1 MTAGLTHF
9 DESLKEKI
17 ALDTELLKTLVAIVD
32 HGSFQRAAMQTFRT
46 PSAISMQMK
55 RLEEQVGTELFCK
68 QGRDQVLTEDGQQL
82 VHYARQILQLQESA
96 LQSIKGPQQ
105 GVLLNLG
112 CPNDYVAN
120 LLIVIMSVMETMQ
133 PNIRFRIRTGTS
145 SELRELMDKGEV
157 DLALVTRTPDSDE
170 GLTLFQDKGVWV
182 TKKGFD
188 WTALTPLSLALYES
202 SCKFHSSAVDGL
214 QKKGTDYQLYCV
226 TANLTL
232 IESLLMAEK
241 AISAI
246 ASISVNDSLE
256 IIASDLLPSLPAVE
270 IAFSRSA
277 SAPDWLTVA
286 WIEEV
291 IERVVIRHRN

>member
-1 MTAGLTHF
+1 M
-9 DESLKEKI
+9 
-17 ALDTELLKTLVAIVD
+17 DTELLKTLVAIVD

-55 RLEEQVGTELFCK
+55 RLEEHVGTELFCK
-68 QGRDQVLTEDGQQL
+68 RGRDQVLTEDGQQL
-82 VHYARQILQLQESA
+82 VHYARRILQLQESA

-105 GVLLNLG
+105 GVLLNFG

-120 LLIVIMSVMETMQ
+120 LLIIIMSVMETMQ

-145 SELRELMDKGEV
+145 AELREWMDKGDV

-182 TKKGFD
+182 AKKGFD
-188 WTALTPLSLALYES
+188 WASMNPLSLALYES

-214 QKKGTDYQLYCV
+214 QKKGMDYQLYCV

-246 ASISVNDSLE
+246 ASISVNDSLG
-256 IIASDLLPSLPAVE
+256 IIDSDFLPSLPAVE

-291 IERVVIRHRN
+291 IEGVKKRNGRVC

>member
-1 MTAGLTHF
+1 M
-9 DESLKEKI
+9 

-82 VHYARQILQLQESA
+82 VHYARRILQLQESA

-120 LLIVIMSVMETMQ
+120 LLVVIMSVMEVMQ
-133 PNIRFRIRTGTS
+133 QNIRFRIRTGTS
-145 SELRELMDKGEV
+145 VELREWMDKGDV
-157 DLALVTRTPDSDE
+157 DLALVTRTPNSDE
-170 GLTLFQDKGVWV
+170 GLTLFQDRGVWV
-182 TKKGFD
+182 AKKGFD
-188 WTALTPLSLALYES
+188 WTRLNPLPLALYES

-226 TANLTL
+226 TSNLAL

-246 ASISVNDSLE
+246 ASISVNDSLQ
-256 IIASDLLPSLPAVE
+256 IIESDLLPSLPAVE
-270 IAFSRSA
+270 IAFTRSA
-277 SAPDWLTVA
+277 SAPNWLTVA
-286 WIEEV
+286 WIEAV
-291 IERVVIRHRN
+291 IGQVKKNSGRGL

>member
-1 MTAGLTHF
+1 MLH
-9 DESLKEKI
+9 
-17 ALDTELLKTLVAIVD
+17 
-32 HGSFQRAAMQTFRT
+32 T

-82 VHYARQILQLQESA
+82 VHYARRILQLQESA

-170 GLTLFQDKGVWV
+170 GLVLFQDKGVWV

-188 WTALTPLSLALYES
+188 WTSLTPLPLALYES
-202 SCKFHSSAVDGL
+202 SCKFHPSAIDGL
-214 QKKGTDYQLYCV
+214 QKKGTDYRVYCV

-232 IESLLMAEK
+232 IERLVMAGK

-246 ASISVNDSLE
+246 ASISVNDELE
-256 IIASDLLPSLPAVE
+256 VIESDLLPALPAIQ

-291 IERVVIRHRN
+291 IQDVIKETERIGC

>member
-1 MTAGLTHF
+1 M
-9 DESLKEKI
+9 
-17 ALDTELLKTLVAIVD
+17 DTELLKTLVAIVD

-55 RLEEQVGTELFCK
+55 RLEEHVGTELFCK
-68 QGRDQVLTEDGQQL
+68 RGRDQVLTEDGQQL
-82 VHYARQILQLQESA
+82 VHYARRILQLQESA

-105 GVLLNLG
+105 GVLLNFG

-120 LLIVIMSVMETMQ
+120 LLIIIMSVMETMQ

-145 SELRELMDKGEV
+145 AELREWMDKGDV

-182 TKKGFD
+182 AKKGFD
-188 WTALTPLSLALYES
+188 WASMNPLSLALYES

-214 QKKGTDYQLYCV
+214 QKKGMDYQLYCV

-246 ASISVNDSLE
+246 ASISVNDSLG
-256 IIASDLLPSLPAVE
+256 IIDSDFLPSLPAVE

-286 WIEEV
+286 WIEEL
-291 IERVVIRHRN
+291 IERVKKRNGRVC

>member
-1 MTAGLTHF
+1 
-9 DESLKEKI
+9 
-17 ALDTELLKTLVAIVD
+17 LDTELLKTLVAIVD

-82 VHYARQILQLQESA
+82 VHYARRILQLQESA

-120 LLIVIMSVMETMQ
+120 LLVVIMSVMEVMQ
-133 PNIRFRIRTGTS
+133 QNIRFRIRTGTS
-145 SELRELMDKGEV
+145 VELREWMDKGDV
-157 DLALVTRTPDSDE
+157 DLALVTRTPNSDE
-170 GLTLFQDKGVWV
+170 GLTLFQDRGVWV
-182 TKKGFD
+182 AKKGFD
-188 WTALTPLSLALYES
+188 WTRLNPLPLALYES

-226 TANLTL
+226 TSNLAL

-246 ASISVNDSLE
+246 ASISVNDSLQ
-256 IIASDLLPSLPAVE
+256 IIESDLLPSLPAVE
-270 IAFSRSA
+270 IAFTRSA
-277 SAPDWLTVA
+277 SAPNWLTVA
-286 WIEEV
+286 WIEAV
-291 IERVVIRHRN
+291 IGQVKKNSGRGL

>member
-1 MTAGLTHF
+1 M
-9 DESLKEKI
+9 
-17 ALDTELLKTLVAIVD
+17 DTELLKTLVAIVD

-55 RLEEQVGTELFCK
+55 RLEEHVGTELFCK
-68 QGRDQVLTEDGQQL
+68 RGRDQVLTEDGQQL
-82 VHYARQILQLQESA
+82 VHYARRILQLQESA

-105 GVLLNLG
+105 GVLLNFG

-120 LLIVIMSVMETMQ
+120 LLIIIMSVMETMQ

-145 SELRELMDKGEV
+145 AELREWMDKGDV

-182 TKKGFD
+182 AKKGFD
-188 WTALTPLSLALYES
+188 WASMNPLSLALYES

-214 QKKGTDYQLYCV
+214 QKKGMDYQLYCV

-246 ASISVNDSLE
+246 ASISVNDSLD
-256 IIASDLLPSLPAVE
+256 IIDSDFLPSLPAVE

-291 IERVVIRHRN
+291 IEGVKKMNGRVC

>member
-1 MTAGLTHF
+1 M
-9 DESLKEKI
+9 
-17 ALDTELLKTLVAIVD
+17 DTELLKTLVAIVD

-55 RLEEQVGTELFCK
+55 RLEEHVGTELFCK
-68 QGRDQVLTEDGQQL
+68 RGRDQVLTEDGQQL
-82 VHYARQILQLQESA
+82 VHYARRILQLQESA

-105 GVLLNLG
+105 GVLLNFG

-120 LLIVIMSVMETMQ
+120 LLIIIMSVMETMQ

-145 SELRELMDKGEV
+145 AELREWMDKGDV

-182 TKKGFD
+182 AKKGFD
-188 WTALTPLSLALYES
+188 WASMNPLSLALYES

-214 QKKGTDYQLYCV
+214 QKKGMDYQLYCV

-246 ASISVNDSLE
+246 ASISVNDSLD
-256 IIASDLLPSLPAVE
+256 IIDGDFLPSLPAVE

-291 IERVVIRHRN
+291 IEGVKKMNGRVC

>member
-1 MTAGLTHF
+1 M
-9 DESLKEKI
+9 
-17 ALDTELLKTLVAIVD
+17 DTELLKTLVAIVD

-82 VHYARQILQLQESA
+82 VHYARRILQLQESA

-120 LLIVIMSVMETMQ
+120 LLVVIMSVMEVMQ
-133 PNIRFRIRTGTS
+133 QNIRFRIRTGTS
-145 SELRELMDKGEV
+145 VELREWMDKGDV
-157 DLALVTRTPDSDE
+157 DLALVTRTPNSDE
-170 GLTLFQDKGVWV
+170 GLTLFQDRGVWV
-182 TKKGFD
+182 AKKGFD
-188 WTALTPLSLALYES
+188 WTRLNPLPLALYES

-226 TANLTL
+226 TSNLAL

-246 ASISVNDSLE
+246 ASISVNDSLQ
-256 IIASDLLPSLPAVE
+256 IIESDLLPSLPAVE
-270 IAFSRSA
+270 IAFTRSA
-277 SAPDWLTVA
+277 SAPNWLTVA
-286 WIEEV
+286 WIEAV
-291 IERVVIRHRN
+291 IGQVKKNSGRGL